1 MLPSARLRSIGWA
14 VMLAICVTL
23 FVGLT
28 FQVNSVKSQV
38 RLAERRIVSLEREK
52 LLLETE
58 FETRASQ
65 QQLANWNAVE
75 FGYRAPRADQFLE
88 NERQLASLGT
98 PPAAGAPDPIRV
110 ASADVQTDGG
120 EAFPAMVSPLT
131 GKAFAAEH
139 VAGEVRHEAR
149 EVAHLA
155 VRVDQSGL
163 FRARR
168 AKAHQFHDVL
178 RYAGPCRFCR
188 ASLLPVRGRVNDLAA

>member
-65 QQLANWNAVE
+65 QQLANWNTVE

-98 PPAAGAPDPIRV
+98 PRAVGAPAPIRV
-110 ASADVQTDGG
+110 ASAEVPDDSG
-120 EAFPAMVSPLT
+120 ESFPAMVSPLT
-131 GKAFAAEH
+131 GKAFAAEVDDADEH
-139 VAGEVRHEAR
+139 RSASHETLSGRLTRGAAR
-149 EVAHLA
+149 I
-155 VRVDQSGL
+155 
-163 FRARR
+163 
-168 AKAHQFHDVL
+168 VL
-178 RYAGPCRFCR
+178 RAET
-188 ASLLPVRGRVNDLAA
+188 VE

>member
-14 VMLAICVTL
+14 VVLAVCIAL

-65 QQLANWNAVE
+65 QQLANWNTVE

-98 PPAAGAPDPIRV
+98 PRAVGAPAPIRV
-110 ASADVQTDGG
+110 ASAEVPDDSG
-120 EAFPAMVSPLT
+120 ESFPAMVSPLT
-131 GKAFAAEH
+131 GKAFAAEVDDADEH
-139 VAGEVRHEAR
+139 RSASHETLSGRLTRGAAR
-149 EVAHLA
+149 I
-155 VRVDQSGL
+155 
-163 FRARR
+163 
-168 AKAHQFHDVL
+168 VL
-178 RYAGPCRFCR
+178 RAET
-188 ASLLPVRGRVNDLAA
+188 VE

>member
-1 MLPSARLRSIGWA
+1 MLPSARMRSIGWA
-14 VMLAICVTL
+14 VVLTVCIAL

-65 QQLANWNAVE
+65 HQLANWNTVE

-98 PPAAGAPDPIRV
+98 PPAIGAPDPIRV
-110 ASADVQTDGG
+110 ASADVQDDGG

-131 GKAFAAEH
+131 GKAFAAEVDEESERH
-139 VAGEVRHEAR
+139 AAHRETLSGRLTRGAARIVISAGA
-149 EVAHLA
+149 EVAE
-155 VRVDQSGL
+155 
-163 FRARR
+163 
-168 AKAHQFHDVL
+168 
-178 RYAGPCRFCR
+178 
-188 ASLLPVRGRVNDLAA
+188 